1 MKKESID
8 QNSLLNDSLV
18 HDQAFL
24 KAIMVSKIEDVQGRE
39 ESIKALRATY
49 KSIARAGNVS

>member
-1 MKKESID
+1 MD
-8 QNSLLNDSLV
+8 DSLV

-24 KAIMVSKIEDVQGRE
+24 KAIMVSKIEEVQGRE

>member
-1 MKKESID
+1 MKKESKEKS
-8 QNSLLNDSLV
+8 SLLDDSLV

-24 KAIMVSKIEDVQGRE
+24 KAIMVSNISEVQGRE